1 MGPQC
6 WGGTCSLGRARAV
19 SVVGEQAQ
27 RAEGRGQRTTSA
39 QAVRLG
45 IKHLYQLS
53 HLTKPSSLTFK
64 HLKHKNML
72 Q

>member
-27 RAEGRGQRTTSA
+27 RAEGRGQRTGHCECWGCA
-39 QAVRLG
+39 A
-45 IKHLYQLS
+45 
-53 HLTKPSSLTFK
+53 
-64 HLKHKNML
+64 
-72 Q
+72 